1 MSSMEDVGL
10 TGDGV
15 ARLEQKIQS
24 LIDRG
29 KVAGLI
35 TLLWRGSSDPDD
47 KAPHPYTRA
56 YGMRDR
62 EFGEPMEPATL
73 MRIASLTKPITAA
86 ATLMLVEEGRLD
98 LEAPV
103 SQYIPGF
110 AELRV
115 LVDEESEA
123 TAPLERPITLH
134 HLLTHTSG
142 LASGLFDGPVESQ
155 YRRAR
160 VTRMPKAELIE
171 TLQGLPLVAQ
181 PGDRFHYS
189 IGYDVLGTIIE
200 LAAEQPFDV
209 FLRDRIFQPL
219 GMRDT
224 GFVVPEVLA
233 DRLAAVYAAPR
244 GDGDLRRLD
253 DEPDELDQNRPRS
266 GSGGLIST
274 AADYLRFMR
283 MILQG
288 GELDGNRLLQPETAT
303 LMTTNQIPEALR
315 PISMGPDEMQGM
327 GYGYGVGVKV
337 TPPKSTGDPPEG
349 TFWWAGMTGTLAW
362 GDPSHRLIGI
372 VLAQAMRYWEPA
384 YTFQRLVYRALREN
398 DN

>member
-1 MSSMEDVGL
+1 MSTVEDLAL
-10 TGDGV
+10 TGDGLE
-15 ARLEQKIQS
+15 RLEQTIQR
-24 LIDRG
+24 LVDRH
-29 KVAGLI
+29 KVAGLV
-35 TLLWRGSSDPDD
+35 TLLWRGPSDEGHEV
-47 KAPHPYTRA
+47 PHPYTRA

-103 SQYIPGF
+103 SRHIPGF
-110 AELRV
+110 ADLRV
-115 LVDEESEA
+115 LVDGKSEE
-123 TAPLERPITLH
+123 TAPLERPMTLH

-142 LASGLFDGPVESQ
+142 LASGLFDGPVESR
-155 YRRAR
+155 YRRAG
-160 VTRMPKAELIE
+160 VTRMSKAALIE
-171 TLQGLPLVAQ
+171 TLQGMPLVAQ

-189 IGYDVLGTIIE
+189 IGYDVLGRIIE
-200 LAAEQPFDV
+200 LAAEQPFDI

-219 GMRDT
+219 RMSDT

-233 DRLAAVYAAPR
+233 DRLATVYAAPR
-244 GDGDLRRLD
+244 GDGKLRRLD

-288 GELDGNRLLQPETAT
+288 GELDGSRLLRPESAR
-303 LMTTNQIPEALR
+303 LMTTNQVPKALL
-315 PISMGPDEMQGM
+315 PISMGPDDMQGM
-327 GYGYGVGVKV
+327 GYGYGFGVKV
-337 TPPKSTGDPPEG
+337 TPSKSTGDPPEG

-362 GDPSHRLIGI
+362 GDPRHALIGI
-372 VLAQAMRYWEPA
+372 ALAQAMRYWEPA
-384 YTFQRLVYRALREN
+384 YTFQRLVYRSLN
-398 DN
+398 P